1 MNDKVIERIIKIQM
15 QVSIAETNLSRAKQN
30 ITKLLKEDRRMNDT
44 ADRAIKNLKKID
56 EWMKLDDITE
66 KRLES
71 LISLKTTY
79 TRLLDMS
86 LCNTIDEYILTPE
99 KKLEKR
105 RKLAFNNYKEE

>member
-1 MNDKVIERIIKIQM
+1 
-15 QVSIAETNLSRAKQN
+15 
-30 ITKLLKEDRRMNDT
+30 MNDT
-44 ADRAIKNLKKID
+44 ADRAIRNLKKID
-56 EWMKLDDITE
+56 EWMKAENLTE

-71 LISLKTTY
+71 LMNLKATY